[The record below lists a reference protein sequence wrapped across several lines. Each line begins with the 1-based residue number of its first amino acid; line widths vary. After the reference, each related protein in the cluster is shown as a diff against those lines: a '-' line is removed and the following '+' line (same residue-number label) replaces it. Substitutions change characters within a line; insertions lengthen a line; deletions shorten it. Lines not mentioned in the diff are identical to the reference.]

1 MYHIGL
7 MSSYTE
13 DIGPSP
19 NYKEISTMIVSG
31 MIDITMMEYL
41 VASVILVAL
50 LIVYNKE

>member
-19 NYKEISTMIVSG
+19 NYERYSNMLDPTLG
-31 MIDITMMEYL
+31 EYL
-41 VASVILVAL
+41 IASVILVAL